1 VKSDAIEVYADYNF
15 NPDRSGSAIT
25 TVGTYDGVHSGHQEI
40 LQRMMEGGNDRV
52 RTVVSFEPH
61 PQTITINRPGVMPTL
76 SNTPEKIRLLRN
88 YGMDRV
94 YILYFTDALAKVR
107 AEDFLKDILLDKLNS
122 SKLVVGYNHAFGN
135 KREGNSDFLRQI
147 QSKYGYDLEV
157 VGPHYVGE
165 EAVSSTKIRK
175 ALGVGDVDKANQFL
189 GRPYFLS
196 GSVVPGRG
204 VGRELTFPTANLEL
218 VHPEKLIPKVGV
230 YTVAVGFGDQVYPGM
245 LNIGTR
251 PTFGEGDVTI
261 EVHLINFAGEL
272 YGKVLGM
279 LFLARLRDE
288 EHFESAE
295 ALIAQIKIDR
305 EESLRIFS
313 VWPTQRLK
321 EEFTRNLE

>member
-1 VKSDAIEVYADYNF
+1 MSDAIEVYADYNF
-15 NPDRSGSAIT
+15 HAEKGGSAIT
-25 TVGTYDGVHSGHQEI
+25 TVGTYDGVHLGHQEI
-40 LQRMMEGGNDRV
+40 LRRMREGGNHRV
-52 RTVVSFEPH
+52 RTVVTFEPH
-61 PQTITINRPGVMPTL
+61 PQTITISRPGVMPTL

-88 YGMDRV
+88 FGVDRV
-94 YILYFTDALAKVR
+94 HILYFTENLAKVS
-107 AEDFLKDILLDKLNS
+107 AEDFLRDILIEKLNS

-135 KREGNSDFLRQI
+135 RREGNSDFLRQI
-147 QSKYGYDLEV
+147 QSKYQFELEV
-157 VGPHYVGE
+157 VGPHYVGK
-165 EAVSSTKIRK
+165 EAVSSTRIRK
-175 ALGVGDVDKANQFL
+175 ALGAGEIDTANQFL

-245 LNIGTR
+245 LNIGSR
-251 PTFGEGDVTI
+251 PTFGEGEVTI

-288 EHFESAE
+288 IRFENAE
-295 ALIAQIKIDR
+295 MLIDQIKQDR

-313 VWPTQRLK
+313 APSNQHFK
-321 EEFTRNLE
+321 EEFRRNFE